1 MTTQTMRAMQASAFS
16 IDALRMAQVP
26 RPVAG
31 AGEIVVKLAAA
42 SLNFRDLAIIT
53 GSYFPDL
60 ALPYVPASDCVGTV
74 VEVGAGVTRFAVG
87 DRVIPCYIQGW
98 RDGALTQEQRKTK
111 TLGAPMTG
119 VLQEYVAVPAE
130 DAVAAPDCLTDI
142 EAATMPIAALTAWHC
157 LHTGGISTGKTV
169 LVQGTG
175 GVSLFALQFAKAL
188 GATVVALTS
197 TAQKAEMLGRMG
209 ADHVINYRETP
220 DWSDAVRA
228 ATGGKGVDIVVETTG
243 TTLSQSLNACTFGG
257 FVGIIGFVGGQDAK
271 VSIRQI
277 IGPKIRMEGIV
288 VGSRAMMEAML
299 TAIETLN
306 IRPVIAGSFGLAQAA
321 DALHAL
327 QKAEHPG
334 KIVIT
339 FDA

>member
-1 MTTQTMRAMQASAFS
+1 MTIQTMRAMQANAFS
-16 IDALRMAQVP
+16 IDALQMVQVP

-31 AGEIVVKLAAA
+31 AGEIVVKVAAA

-74 VEVGAGVTRFAVG
+74 VEVGAGVSRFAVG

-98 RDGALTQEQRKTK
+98 REGELTQEQRKTK

-119 VLQEYVAVPAE
+119 VLQDFVAVPAE
-130 DAVAAPDCLTDI
+130 DAVAAPDCLTDV

-157 LHTGGISTGKTV
+157 LQAGGIAAGKTV

-197 TAQKAEMLGRMG
+197 TAQKADMLRGMG
-209 ADHVINYRETP
+209 ADVVLNYRDTP
-220 DWSDAVRA
+220 EWSDAVRA
-228 ATGGKGVDIVVETTG
+228 VTGGKGVEIVVETTG
-243 TTLSQSLNACTFGG
+243 STLSQSLNACSFGG
-257 FVGIIGFVGGQDAK
+257 FVGIIGFVGGQEAT

-288 VGSRAMMEAML
+288 VGSRAMMETML
-299 TAIETLN
+299 AAIERLN
-306 IRPVIAGSFGLAQAA
+306 IHPVIAGQYTLAQAGA
-321 DALHAL
+321 ALHAL
-327 QKAEHPG
+327 KKAEHPG

>member
-1 MTTQTMRAMQASAFS
+1 MTTPTMRAMQANAFS
-16 IDALRMAQVP
+16 IDALQMVQVP

-31 AGEIVVKLAAA
+31 AGEIVVKVAAA

-74 VEVGAGVTRFAVG
+74 VEVGARVSRFAVG

-98 RDGALTQEQRKTK
+98 REGELTQEQRKTK

-119 VLQEYVAVPAE
+119 VLQDYVSVPAE
-130 DAVAAPDCLTDI
+130 DAVSAPDCLTDA

-157 LHTGGISTGKTV
+157 LHAGGIAADKTV

-197 TAQKAEMLGRMG
+197 TAQKAKMLSSMG
-209 ADHVINYRETP
+209 ADHVVNYRDTP

-228 ATGGKGVDIVVETTG
+228 ATQGKGVDIVVETTG

-271 VSIRQI
+271 FSIRQI

-288 VGSRAMMEAML
+288 VGSRGMMEAML
-299 TAIETLN
+299 TAIKTLN
-306 IRPVIAGSFGLAQAA
+306 IRPVIGERYPLAQAA
-321 DALHAL
+321 AAVHAL

-334 KIVIT
+334 KIIIT
-339 FDA
+339 FEA

>member
-1 MTTQTMRAMQASAFS
+1 MTVSDMTAMQADSFA
-16 IDALRMAQVP
+16 IDALRPVRVA
-26 RPVAG
+26 RPAAG
-31 AGEIVVKLAAA
+31 PGQIVVKVAAA
-42 SLNFRDLAIIT
+42 SLNYRDLAIIT

-60 ALPYVPASDCVGTV
+60 ALPYVPSSDCVGIV
-74 VEVGAGVTRFAVG
+74 VEAAAGVTRFAVG

-98 RDGALTQEQRKTK
+98 REGELTQEQRKTK

-130 DAVAAPDCLTDI
+130 DAVPAPDFLNDE

-157 LHTGGISTGKTV
+157 LHAGGIAPGKTV

-175 GVSLFALQFAKAL
+175 GVALFALQFAKAL
-188 GATVVALTS
+188 GAVVVALTS
-197 TAQKAEMLGRMG
+197 AAAKAEMLRGLG
-209 ADHVINYRETP
+209 ADHVINYREIP
-220 DWSDAVRA
+220 DWADAVRA
-228 ATGGKGVDIVVETTG
+228 ATGGRGVDIVVETTG

-257 FVGIIGFVGGQDAK
+257 FVGIIGFVGGTDAT

-288 VGSRAMMEAML
+288 VGSRRMMETMLAAM
-299 TAIETLN
+299 ETLQ
-306 IRPVIAGSFGLAQAA
+306 IRPVIAARYPLEQAA
-321 DALHAL
+321 AALHAL

-339 FDA
+339 FGD

>member
-1 MTTQTMRAMQASAFS
+1 MTSPAMRAMQANAFS
-16 IDALRMAQVP
+16 IDALQMAQVP

-31 AGEIVVKLAAA
+31 AGEIVVKVAAA

-74 VEVGAGVTRFAVG
+74 VEVGAGVTRFVVG

-98 RDGALTQEQRKTK
+98 REGVLTQEQRKTK

-119 VLQEYVAVPAE
+119 VLQDFVAVPAE
-130 DAVAAPDCLTDI
+130 DAVAAPDSLTDV

-157 LHTGGISTGKTV
+157 LQTGGIAAGKTV

-197 TAQKAEMLGRMG
+197 TAQKADMLRGMG
-209 ADHVINYRETP
+209 ADVVVNYRDTP
-220 DWSDAVRA
+220 DWSDAVRV

-257 FVGIIGFVGGQDAK
+257 FVGIIGFVGGQE
-271 VSIRQI
+271 
-277 IGPKIRMEGIV
+277 EGIV
-288 VGSRAMMEAML
+288 VGSRAMMETML
-299 TAIETLN
+299 AAIETLN
-306 IRPVIAGSFGLAQAA
+306 IRPVIAGQYSLAQADA
-321 DALHAL
+321 ALHAL

-339 FDA
+339 FGA